1 MKLKLVVASMSVLGL
16 ISCPAF
22 AATADDASANAND
35 SANTSMTSV
44 KHKHHHRHHQ
54 KMMKETTEAQNYKD
68 TFKDQAPC
76 MISPTTMT
84 MVEMT
89 QNSGRSLPNPCNPG
103 WYNRIW
109 VSGGANVD
117 IGKWGNRNS
126 NYMGENYQRV
136 SLNDAYLNV
145 AADAS
150 DWAKFFASISYDT
163 ATIVNNPSLFNNRG
177 AAEYSA
183 PYSNNIGG
191 SNQHSVQ
198 LEQGFATLANFDVSP
213 IFVQVGKQFQ
223 DFSRYEIHP
232 ITRSLTQVMSETLA
246 TSLKLGFLYNG
257 FNGSLFAFDDPL
269 TKVGGGSNTTTNY
282 GAALGYD
289 MPNDQF
295 GWDIGAAY
303 LYNMIGVNDV
313 AFSVN
318 NFVGTAAGAGYHS
331 RVGAYALYGDLNT
344 GPFTVGVRYTAAA
357 QRFNVLD
364 MTKNGFADLTA
375 ASAVLGSGTAIAA
388 AAGAKGAEPWAAGI
402 QAGYGFEGWGKN
414 QNVYLGYQASN
425 EAAGLNIPKNRW
437 LAGYNVDMFQNV
449 NLGAE
454 WDHDNAYSASNGGTG
469 NAANLVTLRAAVKFS

>member
-16 ISCPAF
+16 ISCPTAF
-22 AATADDASANAND
+22 AAT
-35 SANTSMTSV
+35 
-44 KHKHHHRHHQ
+44 KHKHH
-54 KMMKETTEAQNYKD
+54 KMNQQTEAQQNYKD

-89 QNSGRSLPNPCNPG
+89 QNTGRSIPNICNPG

-117 IGKWGNRNS
+117 VGKWGNRNA

-183 PYSNNIGG
+183 AYSNNINNG
-191 SNQHSVQ
+191 NQHTVQ
-198 LEQGFATLANFDVSP
+198 LEQGFATLANFNESP
-213 IFVQVGKQFQ
+213 VFVQVGKQFQ

-232 ITRSLTQVMSETLA
+232 MTRSLTQVISETLA
-246 TSLKLGFLYNG
+246 TSLKLGFIYNG
-257 FNGSLFAFDDPL
+257 FNGSVYAFDDPL

-282 GAALGYD
+282 GAALGFD
-289 MPNDQF
+289 MPSDQF
-295 GWDIGAAY
+295 GWDIGVGY
-303 LYNMIGVNDV
+303 LYNMIAVNDV
-313 AFSVN
+313 AFNVVN
-318 NFVGTAAGAGYHS
+318 FTGVAGGSGYHT
-331 RVGAYALYGDLNT
+331 RVGAWSAYGDVNS

-357 QRFNVLD
+357 QRFSSLD
-364 MTKNGFADLTA
+364 LTKNGAADLA
-375 ASAVLGSGTAIAA
+375 AGSALIGSGAQVTPAATAS
-388 AAGAKGAEPWAAGI
+388 GAKPWAAGI
-402 QAGYGFEGWGKN
+402 QAGYGFEGWGRN

-425 EAAGLNIPKNRW
+425 QAASINIPKNRW
-437 LAGYNVDMFQNV
+437 LAGYNVDMWQNV

-454 WDHDNAYSASNGGTG
+454 WDHDNAYSVSNGGSG
-469 NAANLVTLRAAVKFS
+469 NSSNLVTLRAGVKFS